1 MNGSAS
7 IKSVLPAFI
16 PELSYKDLEIQ
27 EGGSASQAYLNLLER
42 TRKALLKYCE
52 RDTIAMVELL
62 NFLEREVEK

>member
-1 MNGSAS
+1 M
-7 IKSVLPAFI
+7 